1 MDSPWAYARTDGSP
15 EEVGSS
21 LPHLSG
27 ADGVRL
33 RLDRDGELI
42 AGPPSGAT
50 RYRGVWHSGR
60 LRGDAEVVVIPFSGW
75 GCEVHVSLSP
85 PERFGGLL
93 MRSPRHLG
101 RIAQKLADEIANARA
116 PKPGRAGTEMKRP
129 EAMRANTP
137 PAITSA

>member
-1 MDSPWAYARTDGSP
+1 MDATWAYARTDGTP
-15 EEVGSS
+15 DEVGAS

-33 RLDRDGELI
+33 RLERDGELI

-50 RYRGVWHSGR
+50 RYKGVWHFGR
-60 LRGDAEVVVIPFSGW
+60 SRGIAEVVVIPFSGW
-75 GCEVHVSLSP
+75 GCEVHVSLNP
-85 PERFGGLL
+85 PERFGGLV

-101 RIAQKLADEIANARA
+101 RIAQKLADEIATARA
-116 PKPGRAGTEMKRP
+116 PKLGRTGTEMKRP
-129 EAMRANTP
+129 EAIRAHTP